1 MFLEAGDARGSPL
14 KCTQLVL
21 GHIPYNY
28 SYIFSVTLVLLHK
41 SLLSLNILSFNFIN
55 IISFIKFNNIII
67 VL

>member
-28 SYIFSVTLVLLHK
+28 NYTFSAALVLLHK
-41 SLLSLNILSFNFIN
+41 SLPLLNILSFNLIN
-55 IISFIKFNNIII
+55 IIGFTKFNNTII